1 MRVHTRV
8 DAVLGPKRSFTPE
21 GFLFCEDVPLA
32 RTGEQIYLPHELA
45 GIPAGKDG
53 LIRVERHAAD
63 VFSDTALASFVGK
76 PVTDDHPPDNLTPET
91 WRDHGKGTI
100 LNPRRGV
107 GEQADLMVGD
117 LLIYDAN
124 AIKAIMDGKRE
135 ISCGYTAE
143 YEILGSGRARQFDII
158 GNHTALV
165 SEGRCGGRCA
175 IGDKKKM
182 PGTVKM
188 TLKDKIAKAIDEAME
203 GESNPP
209 NAGGA
214 VEHHVHVN
222 VGNTQALED
231 EIARLQQELAAL
243 KAVEESEESEM
254 ETSDKSPIMSALKKL
269 QASMDAQGKRI
280 KRLENRDESEK
291 VEESAKKVESADAEE
306 DETDEEKKERLAKEA
321 KAEAKDANA
330 FKASKVL
337 DAAAIPAALQDLK
350 ERAELIVPGI
360 RLPALDAKAAPS
372 IVTDS
377 ICMQRRNVLN
387 TGMML
392 PNSAGA
398 IQPLLVG
405 QPAIERMTCDAVHMV
420 FTAVSENMRARNN
433 AASPA
438 SQAMGARKVGD
449 LTFSGAITPAEI
461 NAKNALFNREVRKG
475 SV

>member
-1 MRVHTRV
+1 MRVHTRM
-8 DAVLGPKRSFTPE
+8 DAILGPKRSFTPE

-32 RTGEQIYLPHELA
+32 RTGEQIYLPHELT

-76 PVTDDHPPDNLTPET
+76 PVTDDHPDQNLTPET

-100 LNPRRGV
+100 LNPRRGS

-143 YEILGSGRARQFDII
+143 YEILGPGRARQFDII

-188 TLKDKIAKAIDEAME
+188 TLKDKIAKAIDAAMDGE
-203 GESNPP
+203 GEG
-209 NAGGA
+209 NAGEANGA
-214 VEHHVHVN
+214 IEHHVHVN
-222 VGNTQALED
+222 VGNTQALEA

-243 KAVEESEESEM
+243 QEEENKEG
-254 ETSDKSPIMSALKKL
+254 ETETNDKSPVMRALKKL

-280 KRLENRDESEK
+280 KRLENRDGEGEK
-291 VEESAKKVESADAEE
+291 VEESAEKVESADAE
-306 DETDEEKKERLAKEA
+306 DETEEEKKERMAKEA
-321 KAEAKDANA
+321 KAEAKDADTL
-330 FKASKVL
+330 KVSKVL

-360 RLPALDAKAAPS
+360 RLPALDAKASPK

-433 AASPA
+433 AALPG
-438 SQAMGARKVGD
+438 GAPSGTRKVGD
-449 LTFSGAITPAEI
+449 QTFSGAITPAEI
-461 NAKNALFNREVRKG
+461 NAKNALFNRQVRG